1 VTRHIQSIAIH
12 CPEEKTMNPFAFITR
27 PLKDLS
33 NAVLMPFKAVF
44 VVGLCWAINAMTY
57 SGVWWVKWVALG
69 MGIATL
75 VALARG
81 VRTLLVLAL
90 AGWVGMKIYKRYGPA
105 ARAQFDAW
113 VSRTHPGAAQML
125 QAWTAAPAAPEG
137 FGAAPTGRPH

>member
-1 VTRHIQSIAIH
+1 
-12 CPEEKTMNPFAFITR
+12 MNPLSLITR
-27 PLKDLS
+27 PVKDLS

-44 VVGLCWAINAMTY
+44 VVGLCWAINAMTF

-81 VRTLLVLAL
+81 VRTLLVLTL
-90 AGWVGMKIYKRYGPA
+90 AGWVGVKIYKRYGPA

-113 VSRTHPGAAQML
+113 VHSTHPGAAQML
-125 QAWTAAPAAPEG
+125 QAWTAAPSAPEG
-137 FGAAPTGRPH
+137 FDAAAPGRPH